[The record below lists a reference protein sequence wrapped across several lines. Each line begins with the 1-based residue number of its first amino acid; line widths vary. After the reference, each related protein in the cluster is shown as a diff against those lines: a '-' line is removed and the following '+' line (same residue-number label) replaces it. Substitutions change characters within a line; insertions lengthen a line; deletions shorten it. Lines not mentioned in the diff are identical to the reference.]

1 MKLNLGVIEVPE
13 PEGGTSYT
21 VGVDLEKNY
30 ALFSSFYDAHEK
42 EIADFIAED
51 IARFGIN
58 VANNNAPSDPFAETG
73 SEVTEMLH
81 KFITTRE
88 VETVARPIFPFIV
101 PTLAAQEGLT
111 LRTSKGRAIKRY
123 RKGMST
129 KEVKGAP
136 RPSFMYSGVFEAS
149 LKGWIS
155 E

>member
-30 ALFSSFYDAHEK
+30 ALFSSFYDAHQQ
-42 EIADFIAED
+42 EIADLIAED

-58 VANNNAPSDPFAETG
+58 VANGSIPSDPFAETG
-73 SEVTEMLH
+73 SEVTEKLH

-88 VETVARPIFPFIV
+88 VESVAKPIFPLVV

-111 LRTSKGRAIKRY
+111 LRTSKGRSIRKY

-129 KEVKGAP
+129 KEVKGSP
-136 RPSFMYSGVFEAS
+136 RPSFMYSGIFEAS
-149 LKGWIS
+149 LKGWVTA
-155 E
+155 